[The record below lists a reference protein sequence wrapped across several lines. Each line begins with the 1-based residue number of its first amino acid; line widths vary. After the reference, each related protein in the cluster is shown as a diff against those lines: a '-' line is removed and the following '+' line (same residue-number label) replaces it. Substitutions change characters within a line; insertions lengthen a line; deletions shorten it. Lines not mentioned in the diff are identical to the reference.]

1 MVFLHPVG
9 AIVRLLGAAWGGL
22 VAHLWAFFAAASY
35 FRSSIRKV
43 VPLPTSELRT

>member
-9 AIVRLLGAAWGGL
+9 AIVRLLGGGGGL

>member
-1 MVFLHPVG
+1 MVFLHPAG

>member
-9 AIVRLLGAAWGGL
+9 AIVRLLGGGL

>member
-9 AIVRLLGAAWGGL
+9 SIGRLLGAAWGGL
-22 VAHLWAFFAAASY
+22 VALLWAFFAVAFY
-35 FRSSIRKV
+35 FRSSMRKV

>member
-9 AIVRLLGAAWGGL
+9 AIVRLLGAAWGL

>member
-9 AIVRLLGAAWGGL
+9 AIVRLLGGL
-22 VAHLWAFFAAASY
+22 VAHLWTFFAAASY

>member
-9 AIVRLLGAAWGGL
+9 AIVRLLGAAWGACGASVGL
-22 VAHLWAFFAAASY
+22 FAAASY
-35 FRSSIRKV
+35 FRNSIRKV

>member
-1 MVFLHPVG
+1 MVFLHPAG
-9 AIVRLLGAAWGGL
+9 AIVRLGGL

-35 FRSSIRKV
+35 FRSSMRKV

>member
-9 AIVRLLGAAWGGL
+9 AIVRLLGGL
-22 VAHLWAFFAAASY
+22 VARLWAFFAAASY

>member
-9 AIVRLLGAAWGGL
+9 AIVRLLGGLGGL

>member
-9 AIVRLLGAAWGGL
+9 AIVRLLWGGLGGL
-22 VAHLWAFFAAASY
+22 VARLWAFFAAASY

>member
-1 MVFLHPVG
+1 MVFLHPAG
-9 AIVRLLGAAWGGL
+9 AIVRSLGRLGGL
-22 VAHLWAFFAAASY
+22 VAHLWTFFAAASY

>member
-9 AIVRLLGAAWGGL
+9 AIVRLLGGGLGGL

-35 FRSSIRKV
+35 FRSSMRKV